1 MRTTTEHDTQRQLG
15 TPFGQAF
22 HARRGTG
29 EQAFPVR
36 LSRARLLHLRRRD
49 ITANWLA
56 LAISV
61 AFYFLLAASPAH
73 ANPMDG
79 VRAGSLLL
87 RGRGANVLQP
97 AMRVETQVDAQVNG
111 MIARVTV
118 RQVFRNDGED
128 WMDGV
133 YVFPLSEK
141 SAVDRLEMHIGERVI
156 VGEIRERQAARK
168 VFEQAQQAG
177 KQASLVEQERPNLFT
192 TSVAN
197 VPPGETVTVEIGYLE
212 SLDYDHDQWSL
223 RIPLTLTPRYVPGG
237 MPEGSEA
244 APQAQGFGT
253 RPPDGAR
260 ITPPIDPGG
269 VDSQRVS
276 IHVSVDAGFRLATLR
291 SLHHPTR
298 VSESQAIYRIELVER
313 EVPADRD
320 FELVWSPDVG
330 AAAGAA
336 LFTEQVGAETYALLM
351 LVPPHEER
359 TVATAPRE
367 AIYII
372 DTSGS
377 MEGNSIRQARKALA
391 LALGRLRP
399 NDLFNVIR
407 FSDRTETLYVDPV
420 PATPGHIGDALDFV
434 AALDANGGTEML
446 PALQAAL
453 RMRVSPVHLRQIVF
467 ITDGAVGNEEELFK
481 LIAGIGSG
489 RLFTVGIGAAPNGHF
504 MRTAAAMG
512 RGTFTFIGAD
522 SDVGERMG
530 QLFEKIERPA
540 LTDIEL
546 AWPDGIKAE
555 LSASRIPDVYYG
567 EPVVLTAR
575 LASAPLGLLSLSGR
589 SGSGFWMRQIPLAS
603 PRTDP
608 GVASLWARNRIEDL
622 LDQRRAG
629 ADPETIHQQVLALAL
644 EHRLVSPYTSLVA
657 VDRTPVRP
665 IGIDSQ
671 MSALPQTAPA
681 GSAWAG
687 AQVGYPATATPARLH
702 FLIGF
707 VLLLAGLV
715 LVPRARRGQA

>member
-1 MRTTTEHDTQRQLG
+1 MRATTGHETQRQPG
-15 TPFGQAF
+15 TFFGRAF

-29 EQAFPVR
+29 DQAFALR

-49 ITANWLA
+49 TAANWLA
-56 LAISV
+56 LTISV
-61 AFYFLLAASPAH
+61 AFYFLIASSPAH

-87 RGRGANVLQP
+87 RGRGTGVLQP
-97 AMRVETQVDAQVNG
+97 AMRVDTEVDAQVHG

-118 RQVFRNDGED
+118 RQVFRNDGAD

-156 VGEIRERQAARK
+156 VGEIREREAARK

-212 SLDYDHDQWSL
+212 SLDYDHEQWGL

-237 MPEGSEA
+237 MPEGVEPA
-244 APQAQGFGT
+244 ASVQGFGT
-253 RPPDGAR
+253 SPSEAAR
-260 ITPPIDPGG
+260 VTPPVDPGSAH
-269 VDSQRVS
+269 SQRVS
-276 IHVSVDAGFRLATLR
+276 IRIAVDAGFGLAALR
-291 SLHHPTR
+291 SLHHAVQ
-298 VSESQAIYRIELVER
+298 VSESHSIYRVELVEH

-330 AAAGAA
+330 AATGAA

-367 AIYII
+367 VIYII

-377 MEGNSIRQARKALA
+377 MEGNSIRQAKQALT

-420 PATPGHIGDALDFV
+420 AATPEHISDALDYV

-446 PALQAAL
+446 PALQAAF
-453 RMRVSPVHLRQIVF
+453 RMRASPGHLRQVVF

-512 RGTFTFIGAD
+512 RGTFSFIGAD
-522 SDVGERMG
+522 SDVGQRMG
-530 QLFEKIERPA
+530 ELFEKIERPA

-546 AWPDGIKAE
+546 AWPEGTRAE

-567 EPVVLTAR
+567 EPVILTAR
-575 LASAPLGLLSLSGR
+575 LTSVPRGLVSLSGR
-589 SGSGFWMRQIPLAS
+589 NGSGFWMRQVPLAT
-603 PRTDP
+603 PRTDA

-629 ADPETIHQQVLALAL
+629 ADPETIRQQVLALAL
-644 EHRLVSPYTSLVA
+644 AHRLVSPYTSLVA

-665 IGIDSQ
+665 VGIDSQ
-671 MSALPQTAPA
+671 MAALPHTAPA

-687 AQVGYPATATPARLH
+687 TQVGYPGTATPARLH
-702 FLIGF
+702 LLIGF
-707 VLLLAGLV
+707 ALLLAGLI
-715 LVPRARRGQA
+715 LIPRGRQVPG